1 MSGPI
6 IAPDPLVTISISI
19 DRNGDVY
26 EDTQCHDNNWADVYR
41 GKVAA
46 LERMKFLVAER
57 RECPFNPRNLR

>member
-1 MSGPI
+1 M

-26 EDTQCHDNNWADVYR
+26 EDTQCHDNPWGDVYR

-46 LERMKFLVAER
+46 LARMKFLVEENR
-57 RECPFNPRNLR
+57 QCPFHPKNAR